1 MVVGIM
7 FEQVHNKLIHGSL
20 GEKKID
26 ETCNGFLEIIQTV
39 FDKHV
44 FFDTG
49 VIVRDTCS

>member
-1 MVVGIM
+1 M
-7 FEQVHNKLIHGSL
+7 FEQVHNKYTGPWVK
-20 GEKKID
+20 KKID

-49 VIVRDTCS
+49 VIVRDTCSQFFYAL